1 MSSLY
6 NYHNTRFLISLPDI
20 ACLPLDNGIEI
31 AFAGRSNSGK
41 SSAINAIVNK
51 KKLAR
56 TSRTPGC
63 TKLINIFEVEP
74 GVRLVDFP
82 GYGFAKVPKLIK
94 TKWKKVLNTY
104 LKTRNNLKAIVI
116 LMDIRHPMQNLDQ
129 LILKWAI
136 EANTPVLILLSKSD
150 KLSSTLRTTHLNIVR
165 NMVKNFINVK
175 VEIFSSYKYFGLDYL
190 KTQLD
195 IWFRK
200 V

>member
-20 ACLPLDNGIEI
+20 AYLPLDNGIEI